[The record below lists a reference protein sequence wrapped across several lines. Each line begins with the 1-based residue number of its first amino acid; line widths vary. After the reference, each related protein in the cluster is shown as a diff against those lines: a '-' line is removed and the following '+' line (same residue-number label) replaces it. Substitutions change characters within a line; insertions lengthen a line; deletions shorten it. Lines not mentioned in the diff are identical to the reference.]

1 MSSSTAILE
10 KHFSNNQPLLGA
22 LWDLDGTIL
31 DCETLYDEALNIAAS
46 LVGIPPL
53 SAEAAESMHGMTLE
67 NEILFYLSSAKQMGL
82 SVSYAELEKFFW
94 SEFNNLDWRRTDLLL
109 PGVEQA
115 TLAFDNF
122 GLVQSLATMSTEVEV
137 LAKEPAAS
145 DIYRRMKHK
154 VFWGDPSVSKPK
166 PYPDVYIEA
175 ARRCGVAPSECI
187 AFEDTVRGTAS
198 ASTAGCAV
206 VAIPSVKPFIA
217 DDYYKAGALVVI
229 ESLEEIDFSHLLI
242 KIGKNLVIC
251 K

>member
-1 MSSSTAILE
+1 MSSTSILE
-10 KHFSNNQPLLGA
+10 KHFQNRPLLGA

-31 DCETLYDEALNIAAS
+31 DCETLYDEALNKAAS
-46 LVGIPPL
+46 LAGLPPL

-67 NEILFYLSSAKQMGL
+67 NEILFYLSSAKQMGM
-82 SVSYAELEKFFW
+82 SVSYAELEKYFW
-94 SEFNNLDWRRTDLLL
+94 SEFNNLNWRRNDLVL

-154 VFWGDPSVSKPK
+154 VCWGDPSLILPK
-166 PYPDVYIEA
+166 PSPDVYIEA

-206 VAIPSVKPFIA
+206 VAIPSVKPFLA
-217 DDYYKAGALVVI
+217 DDYYKSGALVVVT
-229 ESLEEIDFSHLLI
+229 SLEEIDFSQLLI
-242 KIGKNLVIC
+242 KIGKSYLKEGI
-251 K
+251 